1 MAKAKLKQFLSMVN
15 NVELRTKIAYAIE
28 LDDVG
33 YITEFSLSKIEEI
46 IKQDHS
52 IGVIPEYEY
61 DAIIVTIDEK
71 VVKGERL
78 AGYVFFDKTRWNRAP
93 GDFCNTTPV
102 LHIANPVDGLQLA
115 YTKTDRYLVI

>member
-1 MAKAKLKQFLSMVN
+1 MVN
-15 NVELRTKIAYAIE
+15 NVELRAKIVNAIQI
-28 LDDVG
+28 DDVG
-33 YITEFSLSKIEEI
+33 YITEFSLSKIENI
-46 IKQDHS
+46 IHEDHS
-52 IGVIPEYEY
+52 VNSIPDDEY

-78 AGYVFFDKTRWNRAP
+78 AGYVFFDSTRWNRAP